1 MEKPCFPPLL
11 PAGFH
16 DLDDSSIKSLLV
28 EAFPKSVR
36 RSMLY
41 CNYIQLLEQL
51 KQINHQ
57 VYCFS
62 EVWIDG
68 SFTTEKPE
76 PDDIDILLV
85 LDFNALNSLPE
96 TLKPLVSTLLNRE
109 YVKLNYNIDV
119 LLLPENHP
127 EMDYQERRS
136 YWRGWFGFDRKEN
149 PKGLVRVML

>member
-11 PAGFH
+11 IPGFH
-16 DLDDSSIKSLLV
+16 DLDENEIKSLLV
-28 EAFPKSVR
+28 EAFPKSIR
-36 RSMLY
+36 RSVLH
-41 CNYIQLLEQL
+41 CNYIQFLEQL
-51 KQINHQ
+51 KLINKQI
-57 VYCFS
+57 VCFS

-68 SFTTEKPE
+68 SFTTEKLE

-85 LDFNALNSLPE
+85 VDFNALNLLPSSLMP
-96 TLKPLVSTLLNRE
+96 KVSSLLNRD
-109 YVKLNYNIDV
+109 YIKLNYDIDV

-127 EMDYQERRS
+127 DLDYQERRS